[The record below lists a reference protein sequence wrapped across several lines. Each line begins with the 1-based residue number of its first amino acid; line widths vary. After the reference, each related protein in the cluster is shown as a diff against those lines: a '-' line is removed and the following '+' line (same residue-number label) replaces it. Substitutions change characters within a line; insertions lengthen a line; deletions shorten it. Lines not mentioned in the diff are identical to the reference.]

1 VSHHVNAIA
10 TWDEERGSLR
20 LVDQV
25 VFNARMRRMKPGQ
38 GEAFVLRVERE
49 ADAKRHH
56 QFKWYFGY
64 IVKQCCARTGYN
76 AKEMD
81 IIFRVEFLP
90 PDVDTLSDLSYEQMA
105 DYNVQC
111 EKHAAGVIG
120 VIVVGPREARD
131 YIAA

>member
-1 VSHHVNAIA
+1 MSAHVTAA
-10 TWDEERGSLR
+10 CSWDSESGR
-20 LVDQV
+20 LVLDDQML
-25 VFNARMRRMKPGQ
+25 FSAGMRRMKPGA
-38 GEAFVLRVERE
+38 GERFIIRVERE
-49 ADAKRHH
+49 AEAKRHH
-56 QFKWYFGY
+56 QLKWYFGY

-81 IIFRVEFLP
+81 VIFRVEYLP
-90 PDVDTLSDLSYEQMA
+90 PDVETLSDLSYEQMA

-111 EKHAAGVIG
+111 EKYAAEVIG